1 MNKRQRWIVANFA
14 GVIVIT
20 VASVIG
26 MVELKNRVNHSEATR
41 AMEHL
46 WRVVSDYKQKNG
58 SIPPQ
63 SYIDGVKEVLEG
75 KARIGNLQYRA
86 LGIQVDSPPDTILA
100 YVIKEYHSLF
110 FRPEAIVLR
119 LNGRVEWM
127 DKQQFEQLL
136 SSQQTPL
143 ELQLSPAK

>member
-1 MNKRQRWIVANFA
+1 MANFA
-14 GVIVIT
+14 VVIVVT
-20 VASVIG
+20 FTAVIG

-58 SIPPQ
+58 SVPPQ
-63 SYIDGVKEVLEG
+63 SYIDSVKEVLEG
-75 KARIGNLQYRA
+75 KARIGNLRYRA

-100 YVIKEYHSLF
+100 YAEKDYHSLL

-119 LNGRVEWM
+119 LSGRVEWM
-127 DKQQFEQLL
+127 DKKQFEQLL
-136 SSQQTPL
+136 AKQQTPL
-143 ELQLSPAK
+143 ELQLTPAK

>member
-14 GVIVIT
+14 VVIVVT

-26 MVELKNRVNHSEATR
+26 MVELKNWVNYSEATR

-63 SYIDGVKEVLEG
+63 SYIDSVKEVLEG
-75 KARIGNLQYRA
+75 KARIGNLRYRA

-100 YVIKEYHSLF
+100 YAIKDYHSLL
-110 FRPEAIVLR
+110 FRPEVIVLR
-119 LNGRVEWM
+119 LDGRVEWM
-127 DKQQFEQLL
+127 DKKQFEQLL
-136 SSQQTPL
+136 AKQQTPL